1 MGELFIKWKS
11 ANLLIF
17 GKICPFLVKKSTY
30 LAISSEKCQNYYL
43 FVIFGDFWPK
53 NRQIGYFWWKIAKL
67 AIFVMQIAKLAISS
81 NDTL

>member
-11 ANLLIF
+11 ANLSIF
-17 GKICPFLVKKSTY
+17 GEICPFLVKKTPTY

-67 AIFVMQIAKLAISS
+67 AIFVM
-81 NDTL
+81 

>member
-1 MGELFIKWKS
+1 MKKRQFVDFWR
-11 ANLLIF
+11 NLPIF
-17 GKICPFLVKKSTY
+17 GKKKSTY